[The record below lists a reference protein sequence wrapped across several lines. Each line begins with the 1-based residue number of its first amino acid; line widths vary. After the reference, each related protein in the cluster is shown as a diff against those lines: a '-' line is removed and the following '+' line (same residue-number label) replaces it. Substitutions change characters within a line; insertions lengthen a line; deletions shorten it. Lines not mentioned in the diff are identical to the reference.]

1 MSVFR
6 FFTGILLASLGCCV
20 ASAVPPDFEREVAP
34 LLLKR
39 CIECHQSR
47 NPSGGLSLD
56 HRDGVLRGGE
66 SGAALKPGDVTASL
80 LMHRVQTGEMPPP
93 SNGNSRELSAA
104 EKTVLREW
112 IASGAEF
119 PAARRLDLFEATTD
133 SRGGRDWWAFQP
145 LKEFVPPAGDE
156 NEAAAI
162 RSGQLHPI
170 DAFLRAER
178 RTENLTAAP
187 PADPQVLLRR
197 LSWDLTGLPPQTGP
211 AASID
216 PQSLVTEEGFAAAV
230 ETLLASP
237 QYGER
242 WARHWLD
249 VVRYAD
255 TSGYERDQPKPFAWK
270 YRDWVVRAINMD
282 MPWADFVR
290 QQLAGDELPERS
302 EQTVIATGFLRLGTW
317 NDEPNDP
324 ADYQWER
331 IEDMVHVASTAFLG
345 LTVKCARCHDHKFDP
360 IPQADYYRIASAF
373 APGPIAP
380 RDGKLL
386 GGPSAEELGIPEVL
400 GWTDITATPPRL
412 RVLKNGDRHRP
423 GEEVSAGGLS
433 CVGAGAGEFA
443 VSREGRT
450 SGLRRQLAEWIVNP
464 ANPLPPRVFVNRLWM
479 HHFGEGL
486 LRSVDNFGFTGG
498 QPDQPKLL
506 DWLASE
512 FVRSGG
518 SLKQMHRL
526 MLTSAAWKQS
536 SVHPREAEYQ
546 QRDAG
551 NRKVWKAQ
559 RRRMDAESLRD
570 ALLGVSG
577 ELDLRMGGPGFVPTV
592 SREALEGLS
601 RRDAAWNASPESEQR
616 RRSLYQ
622 YVQRSLLPPLM
633 TTFDVCDSTLPCG
646 RRDVSIVA
654 PQALTLLN
662 NDFVHARA
670 LALAAVVHSAA
681 GTADGAGA
689 GEESVAGDME
699 RLVDA
704 VWRRVLNRA
713 PNAVERSS
721 AVAFLQKQERVFAE
735 SAEAGQ
741 QTAEASDTL
750 QPVLRRISSRSADRT
765 AELPADCVLFLDAA
779 AGLKIDGAGD
789 IAGDIVRWQ
798 DQSIHGHDAL
808 QEDRSRRPELQAGGI
823 NDQPAI
829 YFSGERRFLHVSG
842 RVLSADECT
851 IIAVT
856 SDAGGPGHR
865 ELISN
870 WSGRDGNST
879 ASLFVG
885 LTGERALRFSDAL
898 SGVGEVQQRE
908 RPFVLTAVNG
918 AEGARLYQQQ
928 RLAARGGRLPERRL
942 DTPWVIGQQGN
953 IDGEYW
959 TGQLA
964 LLLVFNRELSDSE
977 LQSLWGVICRRYGI
991 AAEQPLAVAPP
1002 SPRLRA
1008 LASLGLVLLNSNEFM
1023 FVD

>member
-1 MSVFR
+1 MTLFCVFR
-6 FFTGILLASLGCCV
+6 SILPVFLLCSV
-20 ASAVPPDFEREVAP
+20 AWAVPPDFAREVAP

-39 CIECHQSR
+39 CIECHQSG

-56 HRDGVLRGGE
+56 HREGVLRGGE
-66 SGAALKPGDVTASL
+66 SGESLKPGDAAASL
-80 LMHRVQTGEMPPP
+80 LMERVQSGEMPPP
-93 SNGNSRELSAA
+93 SNGISRELSAA
-104 EKTVLREW
+104 EKSVLREW
-112 IASGAEF
+112 IAGGAEF
-119 PAARRLDLFEATTD
+119 PAGRRLDLFEATTD

-145 LKEFVPPAGDE
+145 LKELVPPVMDE
-156 NEAAAI
+156 AEAAALK
-162 RSGQLHPI
+162 SGRLHPI
-170 DAFLRAER
+170 DAFLRTER
-178 RTENLTAAP
+178 RQGDNLAAAP
-187 PADPQVLLRR
+187 PATPQVLLRR
-197 LSWDLTGLPPQTGP
+197 LSWDLTGLPPQIGP
-211 AASID
+211 AAAID
-216 PQSLVTEEGFAAAV
+216 PQSLGTDEGFAAAV

-270 YRDWVVRAINMD
+270 YRDWVVRALNAD

-302 EQTVIATGFLRLGTW
+302 EETVTATGFLRLGTW

-331 IEDMVHVASTAFLG
+331 LEDMVHVASTAFLG

-373 APGPIAP
+373 APGPIAA

-400 GWTDITATPPRL
+400 GWTDITATSPRL

-433 CVGAGAGEFA
+433 CVGGRSGEFS
-443 VSREGRT
+443 VRGNGRT
-450 SGLRRQLAEWIVNP
+450 TGLRLQLAEWIVSP
-464 ANPLPPRVFVNRLWM
+464 ANPLPPRVLVNRLWM

-498 QPDQPKLL
+498 VPDQPLLL

-536 SVHPREAEYQ
+536 SVHPLEVEYQ

-551 NRKVWKAQ
+551 NRKIWKAQ
-559 RRRMDAESLRD
+559 RRRLDAESLRD

-577 ELDLRMGGPGFVPTV
+577 ELDLRLGGPGFVPTV

-670 LALAAVVHSAA
+670 LALAAAVQSAHE
-681 GTADGAGA
+681 GAD
-689 GEESVAGDME
+689 EVSLVESV
-699 RLVDA
+699 
-704 VWRRVLNRA
+704 WQRVLNRKPTA
-713 PNAVERSS
+713 AERSS
-721 AVAFLQKQERVFAE
+721 SVAFLMEQERLFAE
-735 SAEAGQ
+735 SGEVEQRSVA
-741 QTAEASDTL
+741 ASEVL
-750 QPVLRRISSRSADRT
+750 QPVLRRISSRSVDRA
-765 AELPADCVLFLDAA
+765 AELPSDCVLFLDAA
-779 AGLKIDGAGD
+779 AGLEIDGAGD
-789 IAGDIVRWQ
+789 IAGDIVRWR
-798 DQSIHGHDAL
+798 DQSVYGHDA
-808 QEDRSRRPELQAGGI
+808 QQDDRSRRPELQAGGI

-842 RVLSADECT
+842 GVLTTDECT
-851 IIAVT
+851 IVAVA
-856 SDAGGPGHR
+856 SDSGGAGHR
-865 ELISN
+865 ELFSN

-879 ASLFVG
+879 DSLFVG
-885 LTGERALRFSDAL
+885 LTGERALRFSDAF
-898 SGVGEVQQRE
+898 SGVGEVLQRE
-908 RPFVLTAVNG
+908 RPFLLTAVNG
-918 AEGARLYQQQ
+918 SEGARLYQQQ

-964 LLLVFNRELSDSE
+964 LLLVFSRSLSDSE
-977 LQSLWGVICRRYGI
+977 LQALWQVICQRYGI
-991 AAEQPLAVAPP
+991 ELDQPARVALP

-1008 LASLGLVLLNSNEFM
+1008 LASLGLVLMNSNEFM